1 MKWWSFACFI
11 EQTIGVV
18 FRYIQGDVISRTA
31 IFCFFLVGHLAF
43 SVIVLKRVIKS
54 IIIYLEIK
62 LCFYVFTLCW
72 YTVTSQANWNVC
84 VWGWARLFRSLHKQK
99 QKGVWSWLCLTL
111 SPKKWVSP
119 FPLFPTVRRL
129 WRMAFFKTYFDSY
142 FIVSYTVMCFI
153 HKSLPPPIS

>member
-54 IIIYLEIK
+54 IIIYLEI
-62 LCFYVFTLCW
+62 
-72 YTVTSQANWNVC
+72 NWN
-84 VWGWARLFRSLHKQK
+84 GGGGGEGARLFRSLDKQK

-111 SPKKWVSP
+111 PKKKWLSPPP
-119 FPLFPTVRRL
+119 FPTFRRL
-129 WRMAFFKTYFDSY
+129 WCMAFLKTYFDSY
-142 FIVSYTVMCFI
+142 HIVSYTCMCFI
-153 HKSLPPPIS
+153 HKSIPPPIS